1 MARLVDNFLFVAA
14 AMSPSMPEIQRRN
27 DVEDQDQEKGHN
39 ERDAAKPREHERAVT
54 GAGRGL
60 GNPYNVVKS
69 SE

>member
-14 AMSPSMPEIQRRN
+14 AMSPSMPEVQKRD
-27 DVEDQDQEKGHN
+27 DVEDQDHEEGHK
-39 ERDAAKPREHERAVT
+39 ERDATKPREHERTVA
-54 GAGRGL
+54 GPGRGL